1 MANNI
6 PFQPMGKTYTANV
19 TATSQEIA
27 INADSP
33 CNQLRIH
40 NDGQLNS
47 FIRFS
52 SASGNAA
59 GVPVVGTPAYGFAM
73 HPGTV
78 EIFTVPQAFN
88 SNTSTLYVSVISSGT
103 GNQVWITPGEG
114 L

>member
-6 PFQPMGKTYTANV
+6 RFQPMGKTYLANV

-27 INADSP
+27 ISADSP
-33 CNQLRIH
+33 CNQIRVH
-40 NDGQLNS
+40 NDGQLNTHL
-47 FIRFS
+47 RFS
-52 SASGNAA
+52 ATSGSAAA
-59 GVPVVGTPAYGFAM
+59 IPTVGTPAYGLAM
-73 HPGTV
+73 HPGTI

-88 SNTSTLYVSVISSGT
+88 ANTATLYVSVIASGT